1 MAKSGWSACHQTT
14 ETQPQGV
21 PQSITEGGL
30 TYYFQEIA
38 PIGSLLRSDNILTN
52 TNAHKPAGAKPV
64 RYEGKILL
72 KDAPPPAR
80 VQDRIIY
87 ATADAVI
94 A

>member
-14 ETQPQGV
+14 ETPQRT

-38 PIGSLLRSDNILTN
+38 PVGSLLRSGNTLTN
-52 TNAHKPAGAKPV
+52 TNAHKHAGAKPV
-64 RYEGKILL
+64 RYEGEVIL
-72 KDAPPPAR
+72 KEAPPPAR

-87 ATADAVI
+87 ATAAAVI